1 MFLRFLVEVVMT
13 DLLNS
18 FNSSFHSMNILQVA
32 PYFPPY
38 QGGQE
43 RHVERLTSHLR
54 DDGHT
59 VKILTSDYP
68 PEITKSENHSDMVR
82 LPVRQR
88 FLRNPIV
95 SPDREKIVELLTWA
109 DIAHTHNE
117 HAFISNIV
125 ALMNYRVD
133 TPMVLTCHGRLAFGS
148 SAANLLEQVYNRTVG
163 AATLRAMDRVI
174 ALSKSD
180 KEYLNSLGV
189 PTGRIDVVPNA
200 IEPPESPTDAVVT
213 EFQKRAD
220 IHDRDVILFVGPIV
234 KRKSPETLLRA
245 MPHILETHPD
255 TVAMFVGKG
264 DHLDALK
271 NQAASLGL
279 EETVRFT
286 GYLPR
291 EKLHAAYR
299 AGSVLAVSSVSEGL
313 PTTIMEG
320 MIHQLPVVATNLG
333 PIRDW
338 FDQHAL
344 LVESEPEAFA
354 GAIRLLLS
362 HEQMAAQLG
371 AESAELVRSRLTW
384 DRVASE
390 VNRVY
395 ERIVPKR
402 TYRAV
407 SES

>member
-1 MFLRFLVEVVMT
+1 
-13 DLLNS
+13 
-18 FNSSFHSMNILQVA
+18 
-32 PYFPPY
+32 
-38 QGGQE
+38 
-43 RHVERLTSHLR
+43 
-54 DDGHT
+54 
-59 VKILTSDYP
+59 
-68 PEITKSENHSDMVR
+68 MVR